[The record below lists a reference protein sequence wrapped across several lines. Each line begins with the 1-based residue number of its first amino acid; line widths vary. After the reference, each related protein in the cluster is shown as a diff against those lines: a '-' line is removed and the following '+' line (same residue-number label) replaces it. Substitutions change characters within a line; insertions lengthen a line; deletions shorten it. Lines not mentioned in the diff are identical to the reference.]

1 MIQRLQSLYLTAAI
15 VLNLAVFFSPI
26 YERAMEDPQNWIG
39 IGLASS
45 LLIAMMMNGLVIA
58 LYKNR
63 EKQISWLKR
72 SSFMQ
77 IVSFGFALGIIFSLG
92 GIGTYLWD
100 EAIGTILIFMA
111 FVSQFLAVKKIK
123 KDIDLVK
130 SMDRIR

>member
-1 MIQRLQSLYLTAAI
+1 MIQRLQSLYLTTAI
-15 VLNLAVFFSPI
+15 VLNFAVFFSPI
-26 YERAMEDPQNWIG
+26 YERAMEDPQKWIG

-45 LLIAMMMNGLVIA
+45 LLVAMIINGLVIA
-58 LYKNR
+58 LYKHR
-63 EKQISWLKR
+63 EKQILWLKR

-100 EAIGTILIFMA
+100 EAVGTVLILLA
-111 FVSQFLAVKKIK
+111 FASQFLAVKKIK

>member
-45 LLIAMMMNGLVIA
+45 LLIAMLMNGLVIA